1 MKNNVIKAAGIQIF
15 CNTSKQGMLEKAE
28 KYIEQAIQNYPD
40 IDLFVLPEQFT
51 RWTAMNMKTKHMGN
65 MSMVCLKNG

>member
-28 KYIEQAIQNYPD
+28 IYRTGDSKLSGY
-40 IDLFVLPEQFT
+40 
-51 RWTAMNMKTKHMGN
+51 
-65 MSMVCLKNG
+65 

>member
-40 IDLFVLPEQFT
+40 KIGRASCRERV
-51 RWTAMNMKTKHMGN
+51 
-65 MSMVCLKNG
+65 

>member
-28 KYIEQAIQNYPD
+28 KYIEQADSKLSGY
-40 IDLFVLPEQFT
+40 
-51 RWTAMNMKTKHMGN
+51 
-65 MSMVCLKNG
+65 

>member
-28 KYIEQAIQNYPD
+28 KY
-40 IDLFVLPEQFT
+40 
-51 RWTAMNMKTKHMGN
+51 MGN